1 MPDADQVS
9 DWAQTAMDAMMREG
23 IISGDLG
30 DDDIVRIN
38 PQAEATRAQ
47 AACMLYQLLELA

>member
-1 MPDADQVS
+1 
-9 DWAQTAMDAMMREG
+9 MDAMMREG